1 MHTRK
6 RADQAREEQPM
17 QTCCFVISRSAVR
30 VREVALNRGTCAAPT
45 ALYARRVTDQLG
57 ALPASAIAPRHAF
70 ALQRSLSETPVLA
83 NRVLSFLSQVLDLAT
98 RRGRGGLML
107 KVRSRVGGAP

>member
-17 QTCCFVISRSAVR
+17 QTCCF
-30 VREVALNRGTCAAPT
+30 GAAPT

-83 NRVLSFLSQVLDLAT
+83 NRLLSFLSQVLDLAA